1 MGREGKGERV
11 MLRGGM
17 RMILCEWMRAE
28 GDFLLGGDRG
38 GAEVLMIPFLVPNGR
53 TNVSISANFYRL
65 GETCHESAVLS
76 FATIPQDF
84 PLQLSSTA
92 SFACT
97 SRSSYQESN
106 PRILLLAS

>member
-1 MGREGKGERV
+1 MV
-11 MLRGGM
+11 
-17 RMILCEWMRAE
+17 LCEWMRAE

-38 GAEVLMIPFLVPNGR
+38 EAEVLMIPFLVPNGR

-97 SRSSYQESN
+97 SRSNYQESN